1 MRLQLAAALSALVV
15 AGVSFVDAALPVR
28 RKTST
33 SEEPQHK
40 SNANDYDEDEYWS
53 NAFSAILSQDPSA
66 QHQHRQERPINP
78 DDWRRYVRELDDL
91 PDGSSG
97 GESFSSLI
105 SSAPNNAV
113 GESADGAN
121 NRRRSR
127 FHIDDVPSLSD
138 TTEGQRILQQQ
149 AVTLDDL
156 LGPITVNGPPPP
168 PLPPPGANDAD
179 DINRAQVGVPAVPPG
194 AGYAGYKKE
203 DDPMY
208 RWGQGDAEPPGYDNA
223 ADGPGALAKKKV
235 THRILHVFFVAC
247 FRIFGTSL
255 PYCRRTRA

>member
-1 MRLQLAAALSALVV
+1 MRLQLTAALTALVV
-15 AGVSFVDAALPVR
+15 SGVSFVDAALPVR
-28 RKTST
+28 RKTYA
-33 SEEPQHK
+33 SEEPQH
-40 SNANDYDEDEYWS
+40 ANDLDDYDEDEYWS

-138 TTEGQRILQQQ
+138 TAAGRRILQQQ

-156 LGPITVNGPPPP
+156 LGPITINGPP
-168 PLPPPGANDAD
+168 PPPGANDAD
-179 DINRAQVGVPAVPPG
+179 GINRAKVPPAVPG
-194 AGYAGYKKE
+194 GYGGYKKE

>member
-138 TTEGQRILQQQ
+138 TAAGRRILQQQ

-156 LGPITVNGPPPP
+156 LGPITINGPP
-168 PLPPPGANDAD
+168 PPPGANDAD
-179 DINRAQVGVPAVPPG
+179 GINRAKVPPAVPG
-194 AGYAGYKKE
+194 GYGGYKKE

-208 RWGQGDAEPPGYDNA
+208 RWGQGGAEPPGYENA
-223 ADGPGALAKKKV
+223 AAGPGALAKKKL
-235 THRILHVFFVAC
+235 THFSC
-247 FRIFGTSL
+247 M
-255 PYCRRTRA
+255 CCC